1 MAGGYNKLTAKD
13 NPKPFTSTYQPKNKK
28 RAKRSSFKALN
39 AKLSEKG
46 IAPVERP
53 DFIKAIGL
61 LMNSTRPELKKLY
74 NDPKQ
79 PAWIRYIIGSWDN
92 KRSRDRAIEYYTNWM
107 FGSAV
112 QQIDVKGTIESDV
125 TISFKGLSKDIQKRR
140 NNIQIDDA
148 ELDTP
153 LLTSSETVDITKLM
167 QRPQKE
173 EKEAQEALNSLTD
186 KETTTNLKEG

>member
-1 MAGGYNKLTAKD
+1 MAGGYKKLTAKD